1 MITVDK
7 RNNFSVAF
15 NVNEEIRMTST
26 NEVTTEVTTQE
37 TMTHVR
43 NTKRVFKNVRKSNT
57 TLFVTIREAYDALF
71 DDEYPASHKQ
81 NLQWRRYRLEV
92 EECCD
97 KSSLNKIVS
106 ICQNDLIMKNIDR
119 LPIAWSTLSTLD
131 VLLKTDDETVAET
144 FVGFLD
150 SAEITVSSTAK
161 SIVALFRPE
170 AEEAEE
176 AEKVDP
182 PSQEPKIT
190 YDSSIYTDEQLEQI
204 EEALSTLEAL
214 GFVIEDVAE
223 VSEEEADASSD
234 DLAEAA

>member
-1 MITVDK
+1 
-7 RNNFSVAF
+7 
-15 NVNEEIRMTST
+15 MTDT
-26 NEVTTEVTTQE
+26 NEVKTTKE

-43 NTKRVFKNVRKSNT
+43 NTKRVFKNVRKSDT

-92 EECCD
+92 EEFCD

-119 LPIAWSTLSTLD
+119 LPVAWSTLSTLD
-131 VLLKTDDETVAET
+131 VLLKTDEETVAET

-161 SIVALFRPE
+161 SIVALFRQE

-176 AEKVDP
+176 AEEVDP

-190 YDSSIYTDEQLEQI
+190 YDSSIYTDEQLDQI

-223 VSEEEADASSD
+223 VSEGEADASTD

>member
-1 MITVDK
+1 
-7 RNNFSVAF
+7 
-15 NVNEEIRMTST
+15 MTNT
-26 NEVTTEVTTQE
+26 NEATTEVTTQE

-92 EECCD
+92 EEFCD

-176 AEKVDP
+176 VDP

-190 YDSSIYTDEQLEQI
+190 YDSSIYTVEELEQI

>member
-1 MITVDK
+1 
-7 RNNFSVAF
+7 
-15 NVNEEIRMTST
+15 MTDT
-26 NEVTTEVTTQE
+26 NEVKTTKE

-43 NTKRVFKNVRKSNT
+43 NTKRVFKNVRKSDT

-92 EECCD
+92 EEFCD

-161 SIVALFRPE
+161 SIVALFRQE

-176 AEKVDP
+176 AEEVDP

-190 YDSSIYTDEQLEQI
+190 YDSSIYTDEQLDQI

-223 VSEEEADASSD
+223 VSEGEADASTD